1 MKKIK
6 NVKELNEKLKEIEDM
21 FLYIKENIDEDNDDV
36 MGSYEN
42 WCENFSEYY
51 LD

>member
-1 MKKIK
+1 
-6 NVKELNEKLKEIEDM
+6 
-21 FLYIKENIDEDNDDV
+21 V

-51 LD
+51 LDWKGNVIK

>member
-1 MKKIK
+1 
-6 NVKELNEKLKEIEDM
+6 
-21 FLYIKENIDEDNDDV
+21 V

-51 LD
+51 LDWKGSEI